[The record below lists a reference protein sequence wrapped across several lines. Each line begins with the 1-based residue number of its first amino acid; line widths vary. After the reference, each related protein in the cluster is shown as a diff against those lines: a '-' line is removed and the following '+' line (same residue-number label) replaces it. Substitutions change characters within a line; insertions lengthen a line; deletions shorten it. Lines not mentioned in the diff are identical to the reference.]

1 MLCSEAI
8 VLCSEAI
15 VLCSEAVV
23 CRTGQAEL
31 RVPEEACLPAV
42 VCGSVQAG
50 LCSEGSDL
58 CRSVQAKLRGSGS
71 VSFGRWLTVF
81 YRAT

>member
-1 MLCSEAI
+1 MLRSEADLLCSEAI
-8 VLCSEAI
+8 MRCP
-15 VLCSEAVV
+15 
-23 CRTGQAEL
+23 GQAKL

-42 VCGSVQAG
+42 MCGSVQAG

-58 CRSVQAKLRGSGS
+58 CRSVQAKLRRSGS